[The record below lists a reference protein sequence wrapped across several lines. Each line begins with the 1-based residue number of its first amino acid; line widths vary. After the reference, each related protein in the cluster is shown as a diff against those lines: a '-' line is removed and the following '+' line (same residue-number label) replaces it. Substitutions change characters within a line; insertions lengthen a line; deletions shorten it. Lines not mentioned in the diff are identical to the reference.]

1 MAKLNDIYQLEMKS
15 VITSSTLDDTELRL
29 FPYRLYAIA
38 SHSGSL
44 YDGQYVSYVKQGE
57 EWRFA
62 NDVYYSN
69 ITKKQALDAEAYLL
83 FYQRLW

>member
-1 MAKLNDIYQLEMKS
+1 MKS
-15 VITSSTLDDTELRL
+15 LITSSLLAEPELKL

-44 YDGQYVSYVKQGE
+44 YGGKYVSYVRQGE
-57 EWRFA
+57 DWYFA
-62 NDVYYSN
+62 NDVYCN
-69 ITKKQALDAEAYLL
+69 KIAKAQALAAEAYML

>member
-1 MAKLNDIYQLEMKS
+1 MDVKS
-15 VITSSTLDDTELRL
+15 VLESSMLYDPELKL

-44 YDGQYVSYVKQGE
+44 YGGQYVSYVKQGE
-57 EWRFA
+57 DWYFA
-62 NDVYYSN
+62 NDVYCNKINKS
-69 ITKKQALDAEAYLL
+69 QALGAEGYLL